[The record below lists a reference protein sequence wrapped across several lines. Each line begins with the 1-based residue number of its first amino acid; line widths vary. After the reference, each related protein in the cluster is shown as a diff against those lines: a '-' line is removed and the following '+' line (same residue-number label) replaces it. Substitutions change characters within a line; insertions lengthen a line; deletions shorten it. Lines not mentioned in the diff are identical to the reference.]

1 MLIFPVVPYWLNKI
15 LSALNGGI
23 FSVLVA
29 VLGMSSAQAAE
40 SGDVHLVANIFKP
53 LSRPAQ
59 MLLEPTQLVLL
70 VTLGIF
76 LIVVGVLVFVLIQ
89 FRPRGPED
97 HLSEPPQIYGSN
109 NIEMAWTVIPCLIVF
124 VLVLVSAR
132 SIVEIQDAPMPENA
146 IHIRLVGHQWWWE
159 IHYPDLGI
167 ITANEIH
174 VPVSTQDGVQRPT
187 HIQLESADV
196 IHSFWVPQM
205 AGKTDLV
212 PNRINKTWLEPFQ
225 VGTFLGNCAEYCG
238 TQHANMLLRV
248 IVHEPEEFQQ
258 WVESQKRPTAQPESA
273 LAIQGKKDFYDL
285 SCINCHKV
293 DGTPAEG
300 VFGPDL
306 TKFSTRQTLGAGVA
320 PRTPENTRAWLA
332 NPDSLKPG
340 CYMPDMKLTPQQLDG
355 LVAYLETL
363 K

>member
-1 MLIFPVVPYWLNKI
+1 MVGNP
-15 LSALNGGI
+15 
-23 FSVLVA
+23 
-29 VLGMSSAQAAE
+29 E
-40 SGDVHLVANIFKP
+40 
-53 LSRPAQ
+53 
-59 MLLEPTQLVLL
+59 
-70 VTLGIF
+70 LGI
-76 LIVVGVLVFVLIQ
+76 
-89 FRPRGPED
+89 
-97 HLSEPPQIYGSN
+97 
-109 NIEMAWTVIPCLIVF
+109 T
-124 VLVLVSAR
+124 
-132 SIVEIQDAPMPENA
+132 
-146 IHIRLVGHQWWWE
+146 
-159 IHYPDLGI
+159 
-167 ITANEIH
+167 TANEIH
-174 VPVSTQDGVQRPT
+174 IPVSTRTGVQTPT

-212 PNRINKTWLEPFQ
+212 PNRINKTWMEPFQ

-248 IVHEPEEFQQ
+248 IVHEPKEFQK
-258 WVESQKRPTAQPESA
+258 WVESQKRPTAEPEGA

-285 SCINCHKV
+285 SCINCHTV
-293 DGTPAEG
+293 DGTLAKG

-306 TKFSTRQTLGAGVA
+306 TKFATRQTLGAGVA
-320 PRTPENTRAWLA
+320 PRTPADIRAWLA

>member
-1 MLIFPVVPYWLNKI
+1 MVPYWLGKI
-15 LSALNGGI
+15 SDALKRCIISAFLAG
-23 FSVLVA
+23 
-29 VLGMSSAQAAE
+29 LGMCSAQAAE
-40 SGDVHLVANIFKP
+40 SGDVHLVADMFRP
-53 LSRPAQ
+53 LSRPAE

-76 LIVVGVLVFVLIQ
+76 LVVVGVLVFVLIQ

-97 HLSEPPQIYGSN
+97 HLTEPPQIYGSN
-109 NIEMAWTVIPCLIVF
+109 NIEMAWTVIPCLVVF

-146 IHIRLVGHQWWWE
+146 IQIRIVGHQWWWE
-159 IHYPDLGI
+159 IHYPELGI
-167 ITANEIH
+167 TTANEIH
-174 VPVSTQDGVQRPT
+174 IPVSTRNGVQTPT

-212 PNRINKTWLEPFQ
+212 PNRINKTWIEPFQ

-248 IVHEPEEFQQ
+248 IVHEPKEFQN
-258 WVESQKRPTAQPESA
+258 WVESQKRPTAEPEGN

-285 SCINCHKV
+285 SCINCHTV
-293 DGTPAEG
+293 DGTLAVG

-306 TKFSTRQTLGAGVA
+306 TKFATRQTLGAGVA
-320 PRTPENTRAWLA
+320 PRTPADVRAWLA